1 MPPIRPNPALA
12 ALLAIALLA
21 TTAPPILADVIVTPL
36 EGPPLR
42 GISLS
47 AAGGQVS
54 VTPADGPAVTLAA
67 DALVDIVALGPPKPP
82 PPSAR
87 PFEIVLVDGSRLRGV
102 LEAVQESP
110 GSVRVRSALF
120 RRKTGDFQAPVE
132 GLREIRRV
140 DGRTVPGASRLVRV
154 EGRDAIYQ
162 MNGARTEGFVEAFL
176 ATGVR
181 IDRSPLE
188 PREIAYDDLAA
199 VFFDTPAA
207 PEPAGLVAVARLV
220 DGSAVLLRS
229 DSRIASGLLEGST
242 VGGLAIEIPWEQVA
256 SLGFRGGRFVHLS
269 DLTPTAVNRTPFF
282 PLPEGAGSDALL
294 EFVCPVRMDKS
305 PDGRPIT
312 IDHRRYEKGIG
323 VRPRT
328 ELVYELD
335 GAFREFRAV
344 CGIDD
349 EVLGADYGR
358 SAGNGSVVF
367 SVFLDGKLAA
377 ETGVVTGGGTPEE
390 LKLDLRGVTRLALVV
405 QLVPAAKMPAEGEDT
420 PELDNAVWARP
431 ILIR

>member
-1 MPPIRPNPALA
+1 MPRFRPLPALP
-12 ALLAIALLA
+12 ALLAGALLA
-21 TTAPPILADVIVTPL
+21 ATAPPITADVVVTPL
-36 EGPPLR
+36 EGAPIR

-47 AAGGQVS
+47 AAAGRVS
-54 VTPADGPAVTLAA
+54 VTPADGPAVTLGA
-67 DALVDIVALGPPKPP
+67 DTLVDIVVLGPAKPP

-87 PFEIVLVDGSRLRGV
+87 PFEILLADGTRLRGV
-102 LEAVQESP
+102 LEEAPGAPGAV
-110 GSVRVRSALF
+110 RIRSALF
-120 RRKTGDFQAPVE
+120 RRPTGDFQAPVE
-132 GLREIRRV
+132 DLREIRRV
-140 DGRTVPGASRLVRV
+140 EGRAVPGASRLVRV

-162 MNGARTEGFVEAFL
+162 RNGARNEGFVEAFL
-176 ATGVR
+176 ATGLR

-199 VFFDTPAA
+199 VFFDVKPA

-220 DGSAVLLRS
+220 EGSAVLLRS
-229 DSRIASGLLEGST
+229 DARIGGGLLEGTT

-269 DLTPTAVNRTPFF
+269 DLTPAAVNRTPFF
-282 PLPEGAGSDALL
+282 PLPEGPGSDSLL

-312 IDHRRYEKGIG
+312 LEHRRYEKGIG

-335 GAFREFRAV
+335 GAYREFRSV

-349 EVLGADYGR
+349 EVLGNDYGR
-358 SAGNGSVVF
+358 NGGSGSVVF

-377 ETGVVTGGGTPEE
+377 ETGVVTGGGKPEE
-390 LKLDLRGVTRLALVV
+390 LKLDLRGVKRLALVV
-405 QLVPAAKMPAEGEDT
+405 QRVPPSKMPAEAEDS